1 MHDDMASAQDQT
13 REMVSK
19 MTQIYKNMEKS
30 YNEKIELSV
39 SIVTAQDREQRKLK
53 EEIQELQKAKEDMI
67 TKYDT
72 NILKLKERI
81 ETMSTDF
88 AKMLR
93 TTLTKMQERIDDA
106 NQTYDAD
113 QPGHNQEG
121 TIAAAAAQIFGEQ
134 PEM

>member
-1 MHDDMASAQDQT
+1 MAEDMTAAHEQT

-19 MTQIYKNMEKS
+19 MTQIYKSMEKS
-30 YNEKIELSV
+30 YNEKIEQSV
-39 SIVTAQDREQRKLK
+39 AIVTAQDREQKKLK
-53 EEIQELQKAKEDMI
+53 DEIAELQKAKEDMI

-72 NILKLKERI
+72 NIMKLKERI

-106 NQTYDAD
+106 N
-113 QPGHNQEG
+113 
-121 TIAAAAAQIFGEQ
+121 
-134 PEM
+134 

>member
-1 MHDDMASAQDQT
+1 
-13 REMVSK
+13 
-19 MTQIYKNMEKS
+19 
-30 YNEKIELSV
+30 
-39 SIVTAQDREQRKLK
+39 
-53 EEIQELQKAKEDMI
+53 MI

-106 NQTYDAD
+106 N
-113 QPGHNQEG
+113 
-121 TIAAAAAQIFGEQ
+121 
-134 PEM
+134 